1 MARREFPTWLVYAV
15 RAAWAIARLLPDA
28 IVRAL
33 GRLLF
38 SKSQTRFEWAL
49 SDPRAFQRDRLLEIV
64 RRNQATA
71 FGREHG
77 FEQVTDIDS
86 FRARVPIRG
95 YDQFEPYI
103 ARMVAGERSVLVADD
118 VTFFAR
124 SSGTTGAPKYIPVTE
139 SYLEEM
145 RACRRI
151 WSRAVSQQMPG
162 LIRGHFLTVHSP
174 NIEGHTPGGVPYGSI
189 TVAMAGGRDDDFTSP
204 LEGVPRSVYRLADF
218 ELKYYLIL
226 RSALDL
232 RISLLGALNPS
243 TLYLLC
249 QKLTGWA
256 DRLANDVEQG
266 RIDAPAEVPVDIRRR
281 LELRMRPRPAVATRI
296 RQSLARHGL
305 VRPVDVWPG
314 LCGVLC
320 WKGGSA
326 PFYLGQLRP
335 YLGELPIMDYGY
347 AASEG
352 AFSITLD
359 AGDGRG
365 VVGVVGHVLEFVA
378 EAEHGSPSARPLC
391 ADQLEVGQRY
401 AVIVTGSHGLYRYD
415 INDIVE
421 VVGMRHGLPE
431 IRFVHKGG
439 NMISITG
446 EKIGEAHAVEAVD
459 AALRR
464 CQIDAAGFVLTARLA
479 DPPYYCIAIEPV
491 AAQADTRWR
500 TLLAACDEEL
510 RRVNIEYAAKR
521 DSQRLGAP
529 RLLLAPAGAFERLR
543 AQRVAAG
550 APDAHVKIPHLA
562 RDPTVLDQ
570 IGVAREIE
578 IAGVVG

>member
-1 MARREFPTWLVYAV
+1 MVIAV
-15 RAAWAIARLLPDA
+15 RAAWAIARLMPDA

-38 SKSQTRFEWAL
+38 SKSQARFEWAL
-49 SDPRAFQRDRLLEIV
+49 GEPRAFQRDRLLEIV
-64 RRNQATA
+64 RRNQGTV

-77 FEQVTDIDS
+77 FDQITGFDS

-95 YDQFEPYI
+95 YDAFEPYV
-103 ARMVAGERSVLVADD
+103 ARMVAGEHSVLVSDP

-124 SSGTTGAPKYIPVTE
+124 SSGTTGTPKYIPVTE

-204 LEGVPRSVYRLADF
+204 LEGVPRGIYRLADF

-226 RSALDL
+226 RAALDL

-249 QKLTGWA
+249 QKLTAWA
-256 DRLANDVEQG
+256 DRLADDVAQG
-266 RIDAPAEVPVDIRRR
+266 RLSAPGAIPIDIQRR
-281 LELRMRPRPAVATRI
+281 LELRARPRPAVAARI

-305 VRPVDVWPG
+305 VRPVDVWPA

-326 PFYLGQLRP
+326 PFYLTQLRP
-335 YLGELPIMDYGY
+335 YLGELPVMDYGY
-347 AASEG
+347 AATEG
-352 AFSITLD
+352 AFGITLD

-378 EAEHGSPSARPLC
+378 EAEHGSPDARPLC
-391 ADQLEVGQRY
+391 ADELEVGQRY

-421 VVGMRHGLPE
+421 VVGVHHGLPE
-431 IRFVHKGG
+431 IRFLHKGG

-446 EKIGEAHAVEAVD
+446 EKIGEAHAVEAID

-464 CQIDAAGFVLTARLA
+464 CQVDAAGFVLTARLA

-491 AAQADTRWR
+491 AANDDAHWR
-500 TLLAACDEEL
+500 ALLGACDDEL

-521 DSQRLGAP
+521 DSQRLGP
-529 RLLLAPAGAFERLR
+529 PHLLLTPAGAFERLR

-550 APDAHVKIPHLA
+550 APDAHVKLPHLA
-562 RDPTVLDQ
+562 RDPAVLDQ

-578 IAGVVG
+578 SGGAAS